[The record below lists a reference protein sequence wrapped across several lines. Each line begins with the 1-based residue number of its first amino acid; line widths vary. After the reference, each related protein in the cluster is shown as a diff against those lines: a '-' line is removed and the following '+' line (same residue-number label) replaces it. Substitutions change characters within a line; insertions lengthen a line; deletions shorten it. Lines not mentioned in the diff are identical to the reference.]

1 MIKNFKWLFLVS
13 LTFIACNNDDET
25 VVNNTSDGLPLTSGS
40 ANFSKY
46 VALGDSFAA
55 GFSDGALFIEGQKGA
70 YPNILAQQFALAGG
84 GAFTTPFM
92 ADNVGGF
99 LGSTIYTPRLYLA
112 PPTTPGGSPTPS
124 SVALPPYNQTSST
137 TFASLG
143 STYNNM
149 GIPGAKS
156 FHLLAPGYGSA
167 AGNPYFARFA
177 TNAGTTVIADA
188 IAQSPTFFSLWIGG
202 NDELGY
208 ATAGGDASVNPL
220 TPPATFES
228 SYNTLVTQL
237 TAGGR
242 KGVIANLP
250 YVTTLPY
257 FYVIK
262 HNQLTQANLTV
273 GGVNQV
279 NNLNTQLYGP
289 LKNALTFLG
298 EGNRINLLSTTGN
311 NPMLMVD
318 ENLTDLTTPLAQ
330 VITQGLILQG
340 VPAAQASAQGALFGQ
355 VFGRARQTLPTDLIC
370 LSASSRIG
378 QTPTVAADGIASPTP
393 TLGQLGITFPLPDR
407 YVLLPSEVAEI
418 KTATDSYNAVI
429 QNAATTNNLAF
440 VDAKA
445 IMDQLVTTAGISA
458 NGFTVTSTY
467 VTGGAFSLDG
477 VHPSPRGYALIANK
491 FLEAINAKYG
501 SNFKNVDLGKYRIL
515 FPPNPANF

>member
-1 MIKNFKWLFLVS
+1 MIKNFKWLLIAS
-13 LTFIACNNDDET
+13 LAFVACNNDDEVT
-25 VVNNTSDGLPLTSGS
+25 IDSNSSDGKPLTAGS

-55 GFSDGALFIEGQKGA
+55 GFSDGALFIEAQKGA

-99 LGSTIYTPRLYLA
+99 LGSAIYTPRLYFNGTA
-112 PPTTPGGSPTPS
+112 PS
-124 SVALPPYNQTSST
+124 SVALPPFNQVATT
-137 TFASLG
+137 TFVSLG

-220 TPPATFES
+220 TPTATFQS
-228 SYNTLVTQL
+228 TYNSLISQL
-237 TAGGR
+237 IAGGR

-279 NNLNTQLYGP
+279 SALNTQLYGP

-298 EGNRINLLSTTGN
+298 QGNRINLLATTGN

-318 ENLTDLTTPLAQ
+318 ENLTDLSIPLSQ
-330 VITQGLILQG
+330 VITQGLIQQG
-340 VPAAQASAQGALFGQ
+340 VPAAQAAAQGALFGQ
-355 VFGRARQTLPTDLIC
+355 VFGRARQTLSTDLIC

-378 QTPTVAADGIASPTP
+378 QTPTVVADGIASPAP

-418 KTATDSYNAVI
+418 KTATDAYNTVI
-429 QNAATTNNLAF
+429 ETAATTSNLAF
-440 VDAKA
+440 VNAKA
-445 IMDQLVTTAGISA
+445 IMDQLGNTAGISA
-458 NGFTVTSTY
+458 NGFTLTSTY

>member
-1 MIKNFKWLFLVS
+1 MIKNFKWLLIAS
-13 LTFIACNNDDET
+13 LAFVACNNDDEVT
-25 VVNNTSDGLPLTSGS
+25 IDSNSSDGKPLTAGS

-55 GFSDGALFIEGQKGA
+55 GFSDGALFIEAQKGA

-99 LGSTIYTPRLYLA
+99 LGSAIYTPRLYFNGTA
-112 PPTTPGGSPTPS
+112 PS
-124 SVALPPYNQTSST
+124 SVALPPFNQVATT

-220 TPPATFES
+220 TPTATFQS
-228 SYNTLVTQL
+228 TYNSLISQL
-237 TAGGR
+237 IEGGR

-279 NNLNTQLYGP
+279 NALNTQLYGP

-298 EGNRINLLSTTGN
+298 QGNRINLLAATGN

-318 ENLTDLTTPLAQ
+318 ENLTDLSIPLSQ
-330 VITQGLILQG
+330 VITQGLIQQG
-340 VPAAQASAQGALFGQ
+340 VPAAQAAAQGALFGQ
-355 VFGRARQTLPTDLIC
+355 VFGRARQTLSTDLIC

-378 QTPTVAADGIASPTP
+378 QTPTVVADGIASPTP

-418 KTATDSYNAVI
+418 KTATDAYNTVI
-429 QNAATTNNLAF
+429 ETAATTNNLAF
-440 VDAKA
+440 VNAKA
-445 IMDQLVTTAGISA
+445 IMDQLGNTAGISA
-458 NGFTVTSTY
+458 NGFTLTSTY

>member
-1 MIKNFKWLFLVS
+1 MIKNFKWLLFAS
-13 LTFIACNNDDET
+13 LAFVACNNEDEVT
-25 VVNNTSDGLPLTSGS
+25 IDSNSSDGKPLTAGS

-55 GFSDGALFIEGQKGA
+55 GFSDGALFIEAQKGA

-99 LGSTIYTPRLYLA
+99 LGSAIYTPRLYFNGTA
-112 PPTTPGGSPTPS
+112 PS
-124 SVALPPYNQTSST
+124 SVALPPFNQVATT

-220 TPPATFES
+220 TPTATFQS
-228 SYNTLVTQL
+228 TYNSLISQL
-237 TAGGR
+237 IVGGR

-273 GGVNQV
+273 VGVNQV
-279 NNLNTQLYGP
+279 SALNTQLYGP

-298 EGNRINLLSTTGN
+298 QGNRINLLATTGN

-318 ENLTDLTTPLAQ
+318 ENLTDLSIPLSQ
-330 VITQGLILQG
+330 VITQGLIQQG
-340 VPAAQASAQGALFGQ
+340 VPAAQAAAQGALFGQ

-418 KTATDSYNAVI
+418 KTATDAYNTVI
-429 QNAATTNNLAF
+429 ETAATTNNLAF
-440 VDAKA
+440 VNAKA
-445 IMDQLVTTAGISA
+445 IMDQLGNTAGISA
-458 NGFTVTSTY
+458 NGFTLTSTY

-491 FLEAINAKYG
+491 FLEAINTKYG